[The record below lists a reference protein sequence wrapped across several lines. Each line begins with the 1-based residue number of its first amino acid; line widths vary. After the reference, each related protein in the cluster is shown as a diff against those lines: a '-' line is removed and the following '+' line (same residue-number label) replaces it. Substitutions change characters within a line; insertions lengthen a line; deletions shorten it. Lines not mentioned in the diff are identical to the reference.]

1 MYRDLLPGIIRT
13 AIRTAAFALICCTVA
28 WAEEPR
34 RPVPIEGKSILPL
47 RVLARSFSNVYKERD
62 VSLGTVQENVPV
74 FQPFYV
80 YTRPTPEE
88 IEMESGWYEVGTDNR
103 GTVIGWM
110 KAEDVFEWKQTMCLA
125 FTHPE
130 GRQPV
135 LMFEGKKV
143 LGELLGMPPEGRKA
157 KASELYDTIA
167 SGKIQPDFPVK
178 SIEPRKAVDISRQFY
193 LLPILNHE
201 TIEIDGREG
210 RLLHLAAAAGN
221 SPDAREE
228 TDIRKNADYLDR
240 AVSGSTAANAE
251 TSSKLL
257 VDVVWVMDT
266 TVSMRPYIDKTLD
279 VVKAVSRQIT
289 QDPEIAESMKFGI
302 WGYRDSVNDIPG
314 IGYTTFNYTPALQSV
329 NPFIETLSKV
339 DVTPTDS
346 VDYAEDLFSGVDDA
360 LRQTSWDPGAIR
372 IIVLVGDAPGH
383 ELGHKWNLSGQ
394 SEETLRALA
403 NDGKTY
409 IFALH
414 VKEPKAK
421 KFHEAA
427 EAHFATLSRNEGMN
441 GASAYW
447 DTASNDLD
455 GFAAATGDIAT
466 ALIRSIKKVK
476 SGTNGAQEP
485 SPAAG
490 AGTAPAPAPPI
501 SAAAA
506 APPSDTPPRDGL
518 PGPADPA
525 EAPAPESEL
534 AYSDPGSAVA
544 DGGGTTTPGVLAE
557 RMFQAALVEWIGSQ
571 ADAKAP
577 RDIVAWAVDKDL
589 TTPAIQS
596 MEVRLLINKRQ
607 LDSLNTVLSEVMAAG
622 RRGQI
627 GGEDFFSALQATAA
641 SAARTPDQIRNARS
655 LVQTGL
661 VPEFLT
667 GLPYTSRLMD
677 MTNELWASWS
687 IDEQD
692 QFLNELEA
700 RMKAY
705 QAIHDTPEGW
715 IALSPGDEADENVY
729 PISLELL
736 P

>member
-1 MYRDLLPGIIRT
+1 MHRHLPEKAIQIILLVLICS
-13 AIRTAAFALICCTVA
+13 TAA
-28 WAEEPR
+28 WAQDAR
-34 RPVPIEGKSILPL
+34 RPVKIEGKSILPL
-47 RVLARSFSNVYKERD
+47 RVLARSFSNVYKEKD
-62 VSLGTVQENVPV
+62 VTRGTVLENIPV

-103 GTVIGWM
+103 STVIGWM
-110 KAEDVFEWKQTMCLA
+110 QAIDVFEWKQTMCLA

-135 LMFEGKKV
+135 LMFDGKKV
-143 LGELLGMPPEGRKA
+143 LGELLQMPAEKRRTKA
-157 KASELYDTIA
+157 EELYQTIA

-178 SIEPRKAVDISRQFY
+178 SVEPKKAVDISRQFY

-201 TIEIDGREG
+201 TIDIDGREG

-228 TDIRKNADYLDR
+228 TDIRKNAGYLNE
-240 AVSGSTAANAE
+240 AVSGSTEASAE
-251 TSSKLL
+251 TSRKLL

-266 TVSMRPYIDKTLD
+266 TVSMRPCIDKTLD
-279 VVKAVSRQIT
+279 VVKVVSRQIT
-289 QDPEIAESMKFGI
+289 QDAEIAESMKFGI
-302 WGYRDSVNDIPG
+302 WGYRDSADDIPG
-314 IGYTTFNYTPALQSV
+314 IGYTTFNYTPALQPV
-329 NPFIETLSKV
+329 GPFVETLQKV
-339 DVTPTDS
+339 DVTRTDS
-346 VDYAEDLFSGVDDA
+346 VDYAEDVFSGVDDA
-360 LRQTSWDPGAIR
+360 LRRTPWDPGAIR

-394 SEETLRALA
+394 NEDTLRAMA

-421 KFHEAA
+421 KFHEGA
-427 EAHFATLSRNEGMN
+427 ETQFLALSRNEGMN
-441 GASAYW
+441 GMSAYW

-455 GFAAATGDIAT
+455 GFAAATGDIAA

-476 SGTNGAQEP
+476 TVPADRGDAP
-485 SPAAG
+485 PAADASLG
-490 AGTAPAPAPPI
+490 AGNAM
-501 SAAAA
+501 
-506 APPSDTPPRDGL
+506 
-518 PGPADPA
+518 PA
-525 EAPAPESEL
+525 EATPQPLEGAAVAQGELNSPEPAAEVPAPESEL
-534 AYSDPGSAVA
+534 AYSDPAAAPPA
-544 DGGGTTTPGVLAE
+544 DAGKATPGMLAE
-557 RMFQAALVEWIGSQ
+557 KMFQAALVEWIGSQ

-589 TTPAIQS
+589 MEPAIQS

-661 VPEFLT
+661 VPEFLS

-715 IALSPGDEADENVY
+715 IALSAGDEADENVY